1 MSLLLNLAATAG
13 HSLANGPGARAV
25 LWVQGCS
32 LHCKGCHNARTWAPE
47 PRRLATVDSVLAWFK
62 SKPGLRGLTL
72 SGGEPFEQALALA
85 AISREVRALGADV
98 ITFSG
103 FTLEEIER
111 GARPHA
117 EALLRETDLL
127 VDGRFLRDQP
137 TTLPLR
143 GSANQRLHFLSARIR
158 PDEIEGLPR
167 GEWLGD
173 GAGGVVSGFAL
184 KDIARLLQP
193 CAAGANEGRT

>member
-1 MSLLLNLAATAG
+1 MSLLLNLAATAAQ
-13 HSLANGPGARAV
+13 SLANGPGARAV

-32 LHCKGCHNARTWAPE
+32 LHCRGCHNAHTWAPE

-62 SKPGLRGLTL
+62 RKPGLRGLTL

-85 AISREVRALGADV
+85 ALCREVRALGADV

-103 FTLEEIER
+103 FTLDEIER
-111 GARPHA
+111 AARPHA
-117 EALLRETDLL
+117 HALLRETDLL

-143 GSANQRLHFLSARIR
+143 GSANQRLHYLSGRIR

-173 GAGGVVSGFAL
+173 GDGGVVTGFAL
-184 KDIARLLQP
+184 KDIARLLQSRP
-193 CAAGANEGRT
+193 AGAPEGRP